1 MRNKSNKGFTL
12 IELLIVIAI
21 IGILAAVLIPNLVA
35 ARRRAHDSGAQSY
48 ARNCVTAIETAR
60 DPVTGLLAAAG
71 TCEDAALG
79 DAALT
84 PAANLQS
91 ITSST
96 ITIPAAGGTADDYEI
111 DVVSVTGAT
120 VNYTTVTG
128 EFTFTP

>member
-21 IGILAAVLIPNLVA
+21 IGILAAVLIPNLIA
-35 ARRRAHDSGAQSY
+35 ARQRAHDSGAQAY

-60 DPVTGLLAAAG
+60 DPVTGLLPAA
-71 TCEDAALG
+71 TSCEDAANLG
-79 DAALT
+79 TAALT

-96 ITIPAAGGTADDYEI
+96 VVTTPATDTYTIN
-111 DVVSVTGAT
+111 VVSVTTAQVDYDAAT
-120 VNYTTVTG
+120 G
-128 EFTFTP
+128 LFTFTP